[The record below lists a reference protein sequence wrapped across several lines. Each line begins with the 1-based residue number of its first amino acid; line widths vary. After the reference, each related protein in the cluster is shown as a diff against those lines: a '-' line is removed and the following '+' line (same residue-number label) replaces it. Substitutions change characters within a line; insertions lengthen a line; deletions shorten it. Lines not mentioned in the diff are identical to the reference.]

1 MREYN
6 LSMLRQRQNEKIM
19 TQNIQGAK
27 KTTII
32 LEIYWCVN
40 LFAYPFS
47 SLSICK
53 LSLSDYL
60 YSHGPK

>member
-27 KTTII
+27 K
-32 LEIYWCVN
+32 L
-40 LFAYPFS
+40 LS
-47 SLSICK
+47 SLKFTGVSI
-53 LSLSDYL
+53 YL
-60 YSHGPK
+60 LILFPV